1 MTPPVTLPPLVQT
14 KLLNLLRLLPFN
26 DGNKFA
32 INDSSNI
39 VIDSNSEPSTTATP
53 DAQIDIINKTLTDL
67 SNDNISVEDLREF
80 KIKDADNKDTDI
92 ALFKKVVLKHYLY
105 KNITK
110 HGWEWTLNFVDN
122 VANYPTNDVS
132 NCVECVP
139 IKDDSTFNTKSIVID
154 ENKYKVDT
162 SFNYCPKESTEFCL
176 RDTIVKF
183 KVRKADAVNNLS
195 ASNYIGDI
203 IADSSNQS
211 SPESN
216 FVTFD
221 VDPLNLLID
230 LAINK
235 KINCRLDL
243 ILRAKNKFKE
253 ISYNVTDD
261 LIDDNNVTSTSLL
274 SYDPSEHD
282 DRKYQNSEKLLNTY
296 ITGINN
302 DCQLNTFKFFNGI
315 NDENWVYNNNTMK
328 SLPIYYST
336 DADISNGK
344 RTSPYY
350 DPNAFMKLNTFT
362 HFYNL
367 YISKGSLSHSVSV
380 ETLLEETKSNPKEL
394 LKVFNK
400 TDETFQQQLGKHYY
414 LLAHINFG
422 LSKVDLRTACF
433 KCYIFIIFTCIIS

>member
-230 LAINK
+230 LAIAICNFFECFP
-235 KINCRLDL
+235 NSS
-243 ILRAKNKFKE
+243 
-253 ISYNVTDD
+253 ISPR
-261 LIDDNNVTSTSLL
+261 S
-274 SYDPSEHD
+274 
-282 DRKYQNSEKLLNTY
+282 KYFL
-296 ITGINN
+296 
-302 DCQLNTFKFFNGI
+302 
-315 NDENWVYNNNTMK
+315 
-328 SLPIYYST
+328 
-336 DADISNGK
+336 
-344 RTSPYY
+344 
-350 DPNAFMKLNTFT
+350 
-362 HFYNL
+362 
-367 YISKGSLSHSVSV
+367 
-380 ETLLEETKSNPKEL
+380 
-394 LKVFNK
+394 
-400 TDETFQQQLGKHYY
+400 
-414 LLAHINFG
+414 
-422 LSKVDLRTACF
+422 
-433 KCYIFIIFTCIIS
+433 